1 MPALP
6 CLVFK
11 YTIRHDM
18 IAAEIER
25 ILDAVLV
32 QGQLDEPGAKR
43 VLAAAGIAVPL
54 GRVIRSLPELPL
66 ALAGLRFPLAAKL
79 VSPDASHK
87 SDVGGVRLQLTTAEQ
102 VQAAVVALESAARE
116 RGLRVTGFLIEE
128 MASGQEVVIGG
139 MRDARFGPVLML
151 GLGGV
156 FVEVLRDVV
165 FRICPLERRDAAEMI
180 GELKGSPLLR
190 GARGRAPVS
199 EAALVQAILAVGGE
213 DGLLVRLAHRIT
225 ELDINPL
232 IVDGERAVACDARM
246 VLRDA

>member
-1 MPALP
+1 M
-6 CLVFK
+6 
-11 YTIRHDM
+11 
-18 IAAEIER
+18 
-25 ILDAVLV
+25 
-32 QGQLDEPGAKR
+32 
-43 VLAAAGIAVPL
+43 
-54 GRVIRSLPELPL
+54 
-66 ALAGLRFPLAAKL
+66 
-79 VSPDASHK
+79 
-87 SDVGGVRLQLTTAEQ
+87 
-102 VQAAVVALESAARE
+102 QAAVVALESAARE

-139 MRDARFGPVLML
+139 MLDARFGPVLML